1 MTPTALSKYP
11 ILRYLTDPE
20 IVPEPGRRVRAITI
34 AETDLL
40 VVLTAEEPVGRLCLV
55 HDEAAAPILVQVLAE
70 PRPGFYLLGDRT
82 DTLVPAARLAGVVRV
97 IIREFDHA

>member
-1 MTPTALSKYP
+1 M
-11 ILRYLTDPE
+11 
-20 IVPEPGRRVRAITI
+20 RAITI

-55 HDEAAAPILVQVLAE
+55 HAETTAPVLIRVLAE
-70 PRPGFYLLGDRT
+70 PRPGFYLLDDRM